1 MLMEVDPFCLSGAKL
16 GEVEVG
22 SRISKGKKY
31 EANEGQVRGEKC
43 SHAFAYVF
51 LYLDMNA

>member
-1 MLMEVDPFCLSGAKL
+1 MEVDPFCLSGAKL

-31 EANEGQVRGEKC
+31 EANKGQVRGEKC
-43 SHAFAYVF
+43 SHAFAQVF